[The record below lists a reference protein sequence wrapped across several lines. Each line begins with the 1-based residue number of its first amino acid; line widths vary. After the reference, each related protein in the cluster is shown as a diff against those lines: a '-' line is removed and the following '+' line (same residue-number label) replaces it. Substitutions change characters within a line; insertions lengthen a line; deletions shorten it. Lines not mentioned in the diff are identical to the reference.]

1 MIVKGID
8 AWDKRSYHD
17 SMAYNPHMA
26 EIEKEGSSRA
36 FNYSEFQLDVYSSLF
51 KLQPETIPENE
62 VPPEG
67 RWAHKIYS
75 EITQLQEWRTLRE
88 RTKLNE
94 EATASACVK
103 FCGDFLDALPK
114 ANDRESGGT
123 GVPDPN
129 SLDMSLVRRAARQA
143 CAEAAEEADKTNE
156 MLGAFGY
163 GSGDGRPQYASPTMK
178 REIASRLMDNIYLQR
193 IAELAGR
200 FRRIAA
206 EKQKQ
211 KTRHGVDELTDIM
224 LGDDLARLVPSELSK
239 LAHPLL
245 KKDFQKRYLEKQLVQ
260 YRLRGKEKLGRGPL
274 IICTDESASMRGNP
288 DIWCKAVAMALLQVA
303 QMQKRPFAFI
313 HFDGSVTR
321 VDKFSG
327 KVSPAEVMDSISHFG
342 GGGTNFMEPLNE
354 AIQIIKSD
362 PNFKDADICFITDGD
377 ANITE
382 EWLRVFTETKRLTKC
397 NIISILIGV
406 TKSVLERV
414 SDHLFTLDDLTQA
427 DPALNTIFS
436 V

>member
-1 MIVKGID
+1 MLVPCDK
-8 AWDKRSYHD
+8 WDTRMFNEA
-17 SMAYNPHMA
+17 MASNPHMS

-36 FNYSEFQLDVYSSLF
+36 FNYSEFMKDIFSSAY
-51 KLQPETIPENE
+51 KLAPETIPEDQ
-62 VPPEG
+62 VPPEYK
-67 RWAHKIYS
+67 WAHKIYN

-103 FCGDFLDALPK
+103 FCGDFMEALPR
-114 ANDRESGGT
+114 ANNRESGGT
-123 GVPDPN
+123 GVPDPDN
-129 SLDMSLVRRAARQA
+129 FDMSLVRRAARQA
-143 CAEAAEEADKTNE
+143 CTEAAEEADKTNE

-178 REIASRLMDNIYLQR
+178 REIAGRLMDNDHLKR

-200 FRRIAA
+200 FRRIAV

-211 KTRHGVDELTDIM
+211 KTRHGVDELADIM

-260 YRLRGKEKLGRGPL
+260 YRLRGREKLSRGPIVCL
-274 IICTDESASMRGNP
+274 VDESSSMQGEP
-288 DIWCKAVAMALLQVA
+288 DVWCKAVCMALLQVA
-303 QMQKRPFAFI
+303 QTQKRAFAI
-313 HFDGSVTR
+313 VHFSGSVVR

-327 KVSPAEVMDSISHFG
+327 KVNPNDVMDAISHFD

-354 AIQIIKSD
+354 AIQIIKEDSTYKDSD
-362 PNFKDADICFITDGD
+362 IIMITDGD

-382 EWLRVFTETKRLTKC
+382 EWLRVFTEAKRLTEC